1 MRYLFSKIE
10 RRSMKLV
17 SLGIMIGV
25 LICMVILIFYPIV
38 ETTQAC
44 TNCGHKAWFFKIV
57 EE

>member
-17 SLGIMIGV
+17 SLGIMIGI
-25 LICMVILIFYPIV
+25 LTCMFILMFYPIV

-44 TNCGHKAWFFKIV
+44 SNCGYEAWYFRIV